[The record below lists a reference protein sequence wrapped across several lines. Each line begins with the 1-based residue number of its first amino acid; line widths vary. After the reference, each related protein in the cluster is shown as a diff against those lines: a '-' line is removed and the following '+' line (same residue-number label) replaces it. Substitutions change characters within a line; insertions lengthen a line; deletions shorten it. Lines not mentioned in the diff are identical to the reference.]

1 MGFSEWPY
9 RVRASPRL
17 PESRT
22 RGRAERRSRLP
33 APLGHRREPAYRDRL
48 PNEFQRK
55 LHLPRRRSGRAGQP
69 ASDVIRGSVWIQDI
83 AVRFIGRIVIR
94 TVKDIEYFPAKLDV
108 EPLRNSVNRV
118 VLEQGEIE
126 IAKTRS
132 DGRVATRAPQ
142 EIGTCIG
149 DTAERSASGDG

>member
-9 RVRASPRL
+9 RVRTSPRL
-17 PESRT
+17 PESRV
-22 RGRAERRSRLP
+22 RGWAERHSRLP
-33 APLGHRREPAYRDRL
+33 APLGRRREPAYRDRL

-55 LHLPRRRSGRAGQP
+55 LHLPRGRSGGARQP
-69 ASDVIRGSVWIQDI
+69 ACDDIRGSVWIQDVAI
-83 AVRFIGRIVIR
+83 RFIGRIVIR
-94 TVKDIEYFPAKLDV
+94 TVKDIEYLPAKLDV

-126 IAKTRS
+126 IAKARS
-132 DGRVATRAPQ
+132 DGCVATRAPQ
-142 EIGTCIG
+142 EIGACIG